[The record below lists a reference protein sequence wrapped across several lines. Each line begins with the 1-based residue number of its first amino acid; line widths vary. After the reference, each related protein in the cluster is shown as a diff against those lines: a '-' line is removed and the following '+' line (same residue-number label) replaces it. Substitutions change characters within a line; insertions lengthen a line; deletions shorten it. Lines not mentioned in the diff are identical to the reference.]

1 VAIRITPAMIERA
14 ARAIRET
21 FGNRSKRGKP
31 WEALPKRV
39 QDDYRNEAKAALE
52 AALEG
57 EEK

>member
-1 VAIRITPAMIERA
+1 MIERA